1 MRRSEPIKCCWIVG
15 NSSQLVRNIARL
27 AWICQRNYFIKPP
40 QMPEKRDWHGKIHWM
55 NFSEFTALCYELEK
69 TSSRLAKVAAAAEY
83 LKRLEPNEIRD
94 GVAFLSG
101 RPFPI
106 SDPRTLDIGSSAF
119 SHALK
124 TPPIENAVA
133 PSLTLKDVADNFAKI
148 AEAEGKGS
156 RAAKYARLR
165 ELVEMAGVDER
176 TIIFRLLHN
185 ELRIGLHDGL
195 IQEAIARAAATD
207 LKTVRRAALFLSD
220 LAEVA
225 AIALTEGAAGLQ
237 QVDIKLFVPLLPML
251 SELSQDFDEVLTVH
265 KGKTALEF
273 KYDGAR
279 IQIHKDRDLV
289 RIWSRR
295 LSEVTHSIPEI
306 VAIARD
312 ELGGNSFI
320 LDAEVVA
327 VGKDGRPFPFQELMR
342 RFKRIHGVESAAT
355 EIPLSLHLFD
365 CLFLDGR
372 SLIDEPYEERWSL
385 LQSLAGGKHLARK
398 RIATDKVEAEMFL
411 KEALAAGH
419 EGLMA
424 KALDSPYMP
433 GNRGKLWFKIKPAE
447 TVDCAIIAADRG
459 SGRRR
464 GWLSNYHLA
473 VADGTGGFA
482 PVGKTFKGLTD
493 KEFTSMT
500 AKLQELQQADDGYT
514 VTVKPEVVVEVTYN
528 EIQRSPQYSSGFAL
542 RFARITKIR
551 EDKSAGQITTLAEL
565 QSLYERQFVAKSR
578 R

>member
-1 MRRSEPIKCCWIVG
+1 
-15 NSSQLVRNIARL
+15 
-27 AWICQRNYFIKPP
+27 
-40 QMPEKRDWHGKIHWM
+40 M

-69 TSSRLAKVAAAAEY
+69 TSSRLAKVAAAAEH

-106 SDPRTLDIGSSAF
+106 SDPRTLDIGAAAF

-124 TPPIENAVA
+124 IPPIESAVSL
-133 PSLTLKDVADNFAKI
+133 SLTLQDVADSFAKI

-165 ELVEMAGVDER
+165 ELIEMADASAR
-176 TIIFRLLHN
+176 PIIFRLLHN

-195 IQEAIARAAATD
+195 IQEAIARAAGTD

-225 AIALTEGAAGLQ
+225 AIALTEGVAGLQ
-237 QVDIKLFVPLLPML
+237 KVDIKLFVPLLPML
-251 SELSQDFDEVLTVH
+251 SELSQDFNEVLTAH

-279 IQIHKDRDLV
+279 IQIHKDRNLV

-312 ELGGNSFI
+312 ELRGNSFI

-385 LQSLAGGKHLARK
+385 LKSLAEGKHLARK
-398 RIATDKVEAEMFL
+398 KIATDKSDAESFLEA
-411 KEALAAGH
+411 ALAAGH

-447 TVDCAIIAADRG
+447 TVDCVIIAADRG

-473 VADGTGGFA
+473 VADGTSGFA

-500 AKLQELQQADDGYT
+500 AKLQELQLADDGYT
-514 VTVKPEVVVEVTYN
+514 VTVKPEVVVEVAYN
-528 EIQRSPQYSSGFAL
+528 EIQKSPQYSSGFAL

-551 EDKSAGQITTLAEL
+551 EDKSADQITSLAEL
-565 QSLYERQFVAKSR
+565 QSLYDRQFVAKSR